1 VASCARGD
9 PPVSPQH
16 ESSGGAVGLFTTLP
30 ILWAETEDL
39 AGHLRADVP
48 PHWVLTAL
56 RRRGEVKP
64 IDSMMPVLN
73 GDGGAASPLEGIR
86 LLVMAQPRALAPEEN
101 VALDAWVSAGGH
113 LLLFA
118 DPMLTEE
125 STYGLGDRRRP
136 QDVVLLSPIL
146 DHWKLRLELDED
158 QPAGEH
164 QVRLGPVAM
173 PVDLPGR
180 IAMAPDARHC
190 SLLAD
195 AVVAD
200 CRIGRGR
207 LMLVADAALLARGR
221 VSAGSEGDGA
231 AALDW
236 LLATLMGQ
244 PRAE

>member
-1 VASCARGD
+1 VASCARAD
-9 PPVSPQH
+9 PPTSPQH
-16 ESSGGAVGLFTTLP
+16 ASSSNVVGLFTTLP

-64 IDSMMPVLN
+64 IDSMMPVRKSE
-73 GDGGAASPLEGIR
+73 GGTTSPLDGLR

-101 VALDAWVSAGGH
+101 VALDAWVRAGGN

-125 STYGLGDRRRP
+125 SAYGLGDRRRP
-136 QDVVLLSPIL
+136 QDVILLSPIL
-146 DHWKLRLELDED
+146 DHWMLRLEFDEV
-158 QPAGEH
+158 QPAGERN
-164 QVRLGPVAM
+164 VRLGSVAM

-180 IAMAPDARHC
+180 IVMAPGARHC

-207 LMLVADAALLARGR
+207 LMLVADAALLAGSR
-221 VSAGSEGDGA
+221 VSADSEGDGA
-231 AALDW
+231 TGLEW
-236 LLATLMGQ
+236 LLATVIDQ
-244 PRAE
+244 SRAE

>member
-1 VASCARGD
+1 VASCARAA
-9 PPVSPQH
+9 PPVSPQQ
-16 ESSGGAVGLFTTLP
+16 ESSGGIVGLFTTLP
-30 ILWAETEDL
+30 ILWAETDVL

-56 RRRGEVKP
+56 RSRGEVKP
-64 IDSMMPVLN
+64 IDSMIPVRKSE
-73 GDGGAASPLEGIR
+73 GGTASPLDGLR

-101 VALDAWVSAGGH
+101 VALDAWVQGGGH

-125 STYGLGDRRRP
+125 SAFGLGDRRRP

-146 DHWKLRLELDED
+146 DHWKLRLDFDED
-158 QPAGEH
+158 QPAGERR
-164 QVRLGPVAM
+164 VRLGSVAM

-180 IAMAPDARHC
+180 IAMAPGTRHC

-207 LMLVADAALLARGR
+207 LMLVADAALLARDR

-231 AALDW
+231 AALEW
-236 LLATLMGQ
+236 LLATLIGQ
-244 PRAE
+244 PRAK